1 MDSAVMSFLHMGS
14 FVSNDAKRKPN
25 NLSFT
30 WLLLMQFSASVYGE
44 LDIFV
49 GKQLKQFLFLHLGL
63 PVPNLF

>member
-1 MDSAVMSFLHMGS
+1 MGSEVMSFLLTGS
-14 FVSNDAKRKPN
+14 FVTNDAKRKPS

-30 WLLLMQFSASVYGE
+30 WLLLMQFSASLCGE

-49 GKQLKQFLFLHLGL
+49 GKQLKQFLFLHLDP